1 MKKMFNQLSDK
12 LYSLL
17 NHDEYL
23 IASFYGENSQFIR
36 FNAATIRQT
45 GLVDDGSLSLKY
57 MHNGRTC
64 TGDFTLSGNSDID
77 FARAKEQL
85 ERMRAESKE
94 IPADPFQVIPSNT
107 DSSNEVTT
115 ANGLSREDAAEAIL
129 PVISGA
135 DFVGIWSS
143 GKIFREKFFVETQII

>member
-1 MKKMFNQLSDK
+1 M
-12 LYSLL
+12 
-17 NHDEYL
+17 
-23 IASFYGENSQFIR
+23 
-36 FNAATIRQT
+36 
-45 GLVDDGSLSLKY
+45 
-57 MHNGRTC
+57 
-64 TGDFTLSGNSDID
+64 GNSDVD

-135 DFVGIWSS
+135 DFVGIWSAA
-143 GKIFREKFFVETQII
+143 KFFVETQII